1 MSFLLDEEQRHFLEL
16 LEPIR
21 PGLARYCRAITTDR
35 ETARD
40 LASETILI
48 AYEHFATITGDEKS
62 FSSYLFTTASRLHK
76 RWRWRGKR
84 KVAYDATRAAEIIDT
99 NPAPDSGADI
109 ELLYAALRQ
118 LPESQ
123 REAVVMFEISGLTLE
138 EIRQIQGGSL
148 SGVKSRIARGREKL
162 AKLLG
167 ANLAP
172 RNVIAATPPLPS
184 GGAGY
189 QFANVSVRRN
199 LK

>member
-1 MSFLLDEEQRHFLEL
+1 MSFLLDEEQQRFLML
-16 LEPIR
+16 LEPVR
-21 PGLARYCRAITTDR
+21 PGLARYCRAISSDR

-40 LASETILI
+40 LVSETILI
-48 AYEHFATITGDEKS
+48 AYEHFASMNSDGKS
-62 FSSYLFTTASRLHK
+62 FSSYLFTTATRLHK

-84 KVAYDATRAAEIIDT
+84 KVAYDAIRAAEIIDT

-109 ELLYAALRQ
+109 ELLYAALRR
-118 LPESQ
+118 LPEAQ

-162 AKLLG
+162 AKSLG

-172 RNVIAATPPLPS
+172 RNVIAATPPVPS

>member
-40 LASETILI
+40 LAGETILI
-48 AYEHFATITGDEKS
+48 AYEHFHSITGDGRS
-62 FSSYLFTTASRLHK
+62 FSSYLFTTATRLNK
-76 RWRWRGKR
+76 RWRWRSKR
-84 KVAYDATRAAEIIDT
+84 KVVFDVSLAAEIPDT
-99 NPAPDSGADI
+99 NPPPDSGADI
-109 ELLYAALRQ
+109 ELLYTTLRR
-118 LPESQ
+118 LPHLQ

-148 SGVKSRIARGREKL
+148 SGVKSRIARGRQKL
-162 AKLLG
+162 AMLLG
-167 ANLAP
+167 ADPAP
-172 RNVIAATPPLPS
+172 RNIIPARPPNP

-189 QFANVSVRRN
+189 QFANVSVKRN
-199 LK
+199 MK

>member
-1 MSFLLDEEQRHFLEL
+1 MSFLLDEEQRRFLEL

-48 AYEHFATITGDEKS
+48 AYEHFATMSGDEKS
-62 FSSYLFTTASRLHK
+62 FSSYLFTTATRLHK
-76 RWRWRGKR
+76 RWRWRAKR
-84 KVAYDATRAAEIIDT
+84 KAAYDAIRAAEIIDP

-109 ELLYAALRQ
+109 ELLYAALKR
-118 LPESQ
+118 LPIMQ

-167 ANLAP
+167 ANLLP
-172 RNVIAATPPLPS
+172 RNVIAAAPPIPS

-189 QFANVSVRRN
+189 QFANVSIRRN
-199 LK
+199 MK

>member
-1 MSFLLDEEQRHFLEL
+1 MSFLLDEEQQRFLIL

-21 PGLARYCRAITTDR
+21 PGLARYCRAITTDC

-40 LASETILI
+40 LVSETILI
-48 AYEHFATITGDEKS
+48 AYEHFASMNDNGGS
-62 FSSYLFTTASRLHK
+62 FSSYLFTTATRLHK

-84 KVAYDATRAAEIIDT
+84 KVAYDAIRAIEIIDT

-109 ELLYAALRQ
+109 ELLYAALRR
-118 LPESQ
+118 LPDLQ

-172 RNVIAATPPLPS
+172 RNVIAATPTLPS

-199 LK
+199 LE